1 MTHHSALG
9 SKEKDI
15 VLLTLF
21 DTAGGTDMQEKLFPG
36 GFTMWA
42 SGRIYLKR

>member
-9 SKEKDI
+9 TREKDI

-21 DTAGGTDMQEKLFPG
+21 HTAGGTDVQEKLFPG
-36 GFTMWA
+36 DLTMWA